1 MMDLVPAIDPDESGR
16 IHRFLVRQVEAAGAN
31 GVVLGLSGG
40 IDSALSARLA
50 RDALGP
56 DRVLGLLLPD
66 RSYPADLREETIG
79 YARDLGI
86 PFEVIDL
93 APIESLVVAALGG
106 SLAPVDRGNVKAR
119 IRMLLLYARA
129 RPLGRLVIG
138 TGNRSELELG
148 YFTKFG
154 DGAADL
160 LPLGHLYKTQVR
172 ALARR
177 LGLPAAIQERA
188 PTAGLWEG
196 QTDEAELGLPY
207 ARLDP
212 ILAGLDR
219 GLTPAE
225 IAARTGL
232 PPEEVRSVGDRV
244 QRHRHKR
251 LLPPTPT

>member
-1 MMDLVPAIDPDESGR
+1 MTELVPAIEPDESER
-16 IHRFLVRQVEAAGAN
+16 IHRFLVREVDAARAT

-40 IDSALSARLA
+40 IDSALTARLA

-66 RSYPADLREETIG
+66 REYPAALREETMG
-79 YARDLGI
+79 YARELGI
-86 PFEVIDL
+86 RFEVIEL
-93 APIESLVVAALGG
+93 EPIEESVVAALGG
-106 SLAPVDRGNVKAR
+106 RADLIDRGNIKAR
-119 IRMLLLYARA
+119 LRMLLLYARA
-129 RPLGRLVIG
+129 RPLGRLVAG

-154 DGAADL
+154 DGGADL
-160 LPLGHLYKTQVR
+160 LPLGHLYKTQVQ
-172 ALARR
+172 ALARS

-212 ILAGLDR
+212 ILVGLAR
-219 GLTPAE
+219 GLPEAEIAQRTGAGPAE
-225 IAARTGL
+225 I
-232 PPEEVRSVGDRV
+232 RSVGDRV
-244 QRHRHKR
+244 RRHRHKR
-251 LLPPTPT
+251 LLPPTPA